1 MIPVI
6 LSGGSGT
13 RLWPIS
19 RTKLPKQF
27 CEIFEKSLMDL
38 TLERVKSLE
47 TPWILTGSALSPMT
61 EQLRKD
67 HALPADHVIYEPLA
81 KNTAPAIALLVKI
94 LSSKNLENEVVCILP
109 ADHLIENKPAFLE
122 SLNKAGTLAME
133 DKIVTLGIKAQ
144 SPNTGYGY
152 IQKDPTSHQVFKFH
166 EKPDL
171 KTAQEFLASGNY
183 FWNAGI
189 FVFKVSTM
197 IKEFEKLQP
206 IMWSKIQG
214 LSNDLSN
221 ISEIYKQLDSIS
233 FDYAILEKM
242 SSKNLA
248 CIPCD
253 CAWNDVGS
261 WEAVAESLKLIV
273 QPQLFY
279 EEKSENNFIFPVARK
294 HYALLG
300 VDNMMVLDTPD
311 ALLIAKKGEGQKV
324 KNIVEHFKKI
334 GSKIADEHLKED
346 RPWGDFAIIREE
358 TDYKSK
364 VVRVHPGGQLSY
376 QSHDQRE
383 EHWVV
388 ARGQGEV
395 VLNDKVIP
403 VQRGTYI
410 HIPLKAKHRIRNT
423 GKITLEFVEVQLGN
437 YLGEDDIHRYQD
449 NYNRVET

>member
-38 TLERVKSLE
+38 TLDRVKSLE
-47 TPWILTGSALSPMT
+47 TPWILTGIALNPLT
-61 EQLRKD
+61 EQLRRD
-67 HALPADHVIYEPLA
+67 HSLPADHVIYEPMA
-81 KNTAPAIALLVKI
+81 KNTAPAIALLTQI
-94 LSSKNLENEVVCILP
+94 LAKKNLSDEIVCILP

-122 SLNKAGTLAME
+122 SLQQAGKLARE
-133 DKIVTLGIKAQ
+133 NKIVTLGIQAQ

-152 IQKDPTSHQVFKFH
+152 IQKDPTSHQVLKFH

-171 KTAQEFLASGNY
+171 KTAEGFLASGHFY
-183 FWNAGI
+183 WNAGI
-189 FVFKVSTM
+189 FIFKVSTM

-206 IMWSKIQG
+206 ILWSKIQS
-214 LSNDLSN
+214 LKDDLSN
-221 ISEIYKQLDSIS
+221 ISEIYKQLESIS

-242 SSKNLA
+242 SSQNLA

-261 WEAVAESLKLIV
+261 WEAVAESLKTVIH
-273 QPQLFY
+273 PQLHY
-279 EEKSENNFIFPVARK
+279 EEASKNNFIFPVARK

-300 VDNMMVLDTPD
+300 VENLMVLDTPD
-311 ALLIAKKGEGQKV
+311 ALLIAHNGEGQKV
-324 KNIVEHFKKI
+324 KNVVEHFKKI
-334 GSKIADEHLKED
+334 GSKITDEHLKED

-358 TDYKSK
+358 SDYKSK

-395 VLNDKVIP
+395 VLNDQVIP
-403 VQRGTYI
+403 VHRGTYI
-410 HIPLKAKHRIRNT
+410 HIPTKAKHRIRNT

-449 NYNRVET
+449 DYKRIES

>member
-38 TLERVKSLE
+38 TLERVKSME
-47 TPWILTGSALSPMT
+47 TPWILTGIALSPLT
-61 EQLRKD
+61 EQLRRD
-67 HALPADHVIYEPLA
+67 HSIPADQIIYEPMA
-81 KNTAPAIALLVKI
+81 KNTAPAIALLTKI
-94 LSSKNLENEVVCILP
+94 LANQGLSEKIVCVLP
-109 ADHLIENKPAFLE
+109 ADHLIENIPAFLN
-122 SLNKAGTLAME
+122 SLHQAQELASSSQV
-133 DKIVTLGIKAQ
+133 VTLGIQAQ

-152 IQKDPTSHQVFKFH
+152 IQKDPNSTQVLKFH

-171 KTAQEFLASGNY
+171 KTAQKFISSGNFY
-183 FWNAGI
+183 WNAGI
-189 FVFKVSTM
+189 FIFKVSTM
-197 IKEFEKLQP
+197 LRQFEKLQP
-206 IMWSKIQG
+206 TMWAKIQT
-214 LSNDLSN
+214 LKSDLSN
-221 ISEIYKQLDSIS
+221 ITDVYKQIESIS

-242 SSKNLA
+242 SSSELA

-253 CAWNDVGS
+253 CSWNDVGS
-261 WEAVAESLKLIV
+261 WESVAESLKSIV
-273 QPQLFY
+273 SPQLCY
-279 EEKSENNFIFPVARK
+279 EENSVDNFIFLVPRK

-300 VDNMMVLDTPD
+300 VQNLMVLDTPD
-311 ALLIAKKGEGQKV
+311 ALLISQKGEGQKV
-324 KNIVEHFKKI
+324 KNVVEHFKKL
-334 GSKIADEHLKED
+334 GSKITDEHLKED
-346 RPWGDFAIIREE
+346 RPWGDFEIIREE
-358 TDYKSK
+358 SDYKSK

-388 ARGQGEV
+388 TRGQGEV
-395 VLNDKVIP
+395 VLNDKIIS

-410 HIPLKAKHRIRNT
+410 HIPTKAKHRIRNT
-423 GKITLEFVEVQLGN
+423 GKMTLEFVEVQLGN

-449 NYNRVET
+449 DYKRMES